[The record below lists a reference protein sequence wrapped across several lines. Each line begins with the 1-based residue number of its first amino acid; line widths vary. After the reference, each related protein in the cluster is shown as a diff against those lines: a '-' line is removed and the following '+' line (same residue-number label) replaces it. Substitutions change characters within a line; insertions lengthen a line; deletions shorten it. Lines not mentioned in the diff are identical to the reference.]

1 MAGRNPEMPQDPDFA
16 TRIEASF
23 AKQGLMVTMGA
34 MLGKIAPGHVSIILP
49 VVSDVSQQHGFV
61 HAGAVAAIADSA
73 AGYAALSLMPRGA
86 GVLTTEFK
94 INLMAPAVGDRLVA
108 EGRVIRA
115 GRSLTVAM
123 AEVFAETGF
132 FAETGNG
139 EGAARKLIALLT
151 ASMMTITGRDGIS
164 D

>member
-1 MAGRNPEMPQDPDFA
+1 MAERNAEMPQDPDFA
-16 TRIEASF
+16 ARIEASF
-23 AKQGLMVTMGA
+23 AKQGLMSSMGA
-34 MLGKIAPGHVSIILP
+34 VLGAPTPGHVSIILP
-49 VVSDVSQQHGFV
+49 VSAKVSQQHGFV

-94 INLMAPAVGDRLVA
+94 INLMAPATGDRLVA

-123 AEVFAETGF
+123 TEVFAETG
-132 FAETGNG
+132 TG
-139 EGAARKLIALLT
+139 EGTKRKLIALLT
-151 ASMMTITGRDGIS
+151 ASMMTITGRDGVS